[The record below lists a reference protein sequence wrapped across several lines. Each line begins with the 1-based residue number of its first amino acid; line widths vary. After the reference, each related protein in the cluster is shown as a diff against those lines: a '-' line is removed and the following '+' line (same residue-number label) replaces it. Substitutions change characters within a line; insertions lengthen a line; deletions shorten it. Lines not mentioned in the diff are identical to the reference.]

1 MATNTLLTSTKVV
14 RKALAILHQKL
25 NFIGSINR
33 QYDNQYAQAGAK
45 DGATIKLRL
54 PNQYQVRTGK
64 NINIQGSAESSVDLI
79 MGTQKG
85 VDIGFSS
92 QELTLD
98 IDDFATRF
106 LEPAMSVLASNIEA
120 DVLQSRTKDVYN
132 LVGTPGTTPNSLLF
146 FGNARAKLNQSLAPK
161 NMRKALI
168 DSPTSSA
175 MVEALKGLFQ
185 DSSQI
190 AEQYREG
197 MLGRTGGFDFMENES
212 IYVHTNGS
220 GTVTTNA
227 LDTDTLT
234 EGDTTANINGFGSG
248 GIVTAGS
255 VFTIAGVYAVH
266 PETKVAYSHL
276 QQFVVTESVT
286 ASAGGVAAVKFS
298 PALRFTNGIGY
309 PYQNVSAQPSTT
321 ASVVFTGA
329 VSTSYGQ
336 DLCYHRDAFAF
347 VSADLEMPEGVHFAA
362 REVYDGLSMRIVRAY
377 DINSDNFPCRIDV
390 LYGSATLRA
399 QLACR
404 VTK

>member
-33 QYDNQYAQAGAK
+33 QYDSQYAQSGAK

-54 PNQYQVRTGK
+54 PNQYTVRTGK
-64 NINIQGSAESSVDLI
+64 NINVQGSTENSVSLV

-98 IDDFATRF
+98 IDDFAIRF

-120 DVLQSRTKDVYN
+120 DVLQARTKDVYN
-132 LVGTPGTTPNSLLF
+132 LVGTPGTVPNSLLF
-146 FGNARAKLNQSLAPK
+146 FGNARGKLNQYLAPK
-161 NMRKALI
+161 NSRKALI
-168 DSPTSSA
+168 DSPTSAA

-185 DSSQI
+185 DSSQV

-197 MLGRTGGFDFMENES
+197 MLGRTSGFDFLENES
-212 IYVHTNGS
+212 IYVHANGT

-234 EGDTTANINGFGSG
+234 EGDTTANINGFGNA
-248 GIVTAGS
+248 GIVKAGS

-266 PETKVAYSHL
+266 PETKQAYSHL
-276 QQFVVTESVT
+276 QQFVVTADVT
-286 ASAGGVAAVKFS
+286 ASAGGVAAVTFS
-298 PALRFTNGIGY
+298 PALNYSNGNGY
-309 PYQNVSAQPSTT
+309 ARQNVSAAPSTT
-321 ASVVFTGA
+321 AAVVFVGA
-329 VSTSYGQ
+329 VNTSYGQ
-336 DLCYHRDAFAF
+336 NLAFHRDAFAF

-362 REVYDGLSMRIVRAY
+362 REQFDGLSMRIVRAY

-399 QLACR
+399 ELAVR